1 MSNYVSIRTKPCTM
15 TQAYNQMKHDMRL
28 NKPPAYLRDE
38 PNITAKI
45 HDARTGE
52 VLNIDSDALKQF
64 PRDGARAAIRDCL
77 EKHDEN
83 QRYRKERQQI
93 KKGNDGGR
101 PVKNTFISGVLTF
114 SPGGIANIAPEALD
128 KAAENT
134 FNKVCQELG
143 VNPVYI
149 ARHNDEKTPHYHLM
163 FEGTARETGQA
174 VASRI
179 NKEMCRRLQDIAGDC
194 FQHLGLQRG
203 RPKAVTNANH
213 LSVLESHRAEAEKA
227 RTELEELKAQVEAIK
242 IELRETRK
250 TKEER
255 ARMDADERRM
265 LDEERRTLREQ
276 QKALREEIDRMT
288 KEANDTAERLK
299 KLNKENEEAEAEKTK
314 LMNAINRMTPDIE
327 EAQRIEANRANRRR
341 AISTMLYRLRDAG
354 VLLCNVAKRYTIERG
369 NHGDWRPL
377 SDLNLSETKNVI
389 GYADDLLRNGG
400 EAHIKLYGTPPVFCL
415 DDITADNLK
424 QIQQDFGGTLATVE
438 TSPLNYQVWIA
449 FADKDKQQLK
459 PAEWRAVN
467 HYLVRRYHADPN
479 ADRAG
484 HYYRLAGFRRVDN
497 PDWTAQLTPTYSHI
511 SGRNILDKLID
522 IALPK
527 WEQLQE
533 KRNEIAEN
541 ADIQITRTSA
551 PEWFVN
557 KWLRAWHRLDE
568 NDTDK
573 ELSWSEID
581 WATSCNILRN
591 APEHQRLRYAGYIAD
606 ILSNAGERRGKS
618 KEYADITAA
627 KAYSFVEAE
636 R

>member
-1 MSNYVSIRTKPCTM
+1 MSNYVSMRTKPCTM
-15 TQAYNQMKHDMRL
+15 AQAYNQMKHDMRL
-28 NKPPAYLRDE
+28 NKPPAYLRDA

-64 PRDGARAAIRDCL
+64 PRGDARAAIRDCL

-101 PVKNTFISGVLTF
+101 PIKNTFISGVLTF
-114 SPGGIANIAPEALD
+114 SPEGIANIAPEALD

-143 VNPVYI
+143 VNPVYL
-149 ARHNDEKTPHYHLM
+149 ARHDDEKTPHYHLM
-163 FEGTARETGQA
+163 FEGTDKETGQA

-194 FQHLGLQRG
+194 FRHLGLQRG

-242 IELRETRK
+242 AELRETRR

-255 ARMDADERRM
+255 AKMDAEERRK
-265 LDEERRTLREQ
+265 LDEERRALREQ
-276 QKALREEIDRMT
+276 QTALREEIDRMT
-288 KEANDTAERLK
+288 KEADNTAERLK
-299 KLNKENEEAEAEKTK
+299 KLRKENEEAEAEKTK

-327 EAQRIEANRANRRR
+327 EARRIEADRANRRR
-341 AISTMLYRLRDAG
+341 AISNMLYRLRDAG
-354 VLLCNVAKRYTIERG
+354 VQLCNIAKRYTVERG

-377 SDLNLSETKNVI
+377 SDLNLSDTKNVI

-415 DDITADNLK
+415 DDITPDRLK
-424 QIQQDFGGTLATVE
+424 QIEQDFGGTLATVE
-438 TSPLNYQVWIA
+438 TSPQNYQVWIA
-449 FADKDKQQLK
+449 FAAGNQQLK

-511 SGRNILDKLID
+511 VGRNILDKIID
-522 IALPK
+522 VALPK
-527 WEQLQE
+527 WEQIQE

-541 ADIQITRTSA
+541 ADIQITRSTA
-551 PEWFVN
+551 PEWFVD
-557 KWLRAWHRLDE
+557 KWLRAWNKLDV

-573 ELSWSEID
+573 ELSWSQID
-581 WATSCNILRN
+581 WAASCNILRN

-606 ILSNAGERRGKS
+606 ILTNAGEKRGKS
-618 KEYADITAA
+618 QEYGDITAA

>member
-1 MSNYVSIRTKPCTM
+1 M

-45 HDARTGE
+45 HDAITGE

-77 EKHDEN
+77 EKHDKL

-101 PVKNTFISGVLTF
+101 PIKNTFISGVLTF
-114 SPGGIANIAPEALD
+114 SPEGIANIAPEALD
-128 KAAENT
+128 KAANST
-134 FNKVCQELG
+134 LNQVCRQLH

-149 ARHNDEKTPHYHLM
+149 ARHNDEKTPHYHFLL
-163 FEGTARETGQA
+163 EGTDKETGQA

-213 LSVLESHRAEAEKA
+213 LNVLQSHRTEAEKA
-227 RTELEELKAQVEAIK
+227 RAELEELKAQVEAIK
-242 IELRETRK
+242 AELRETRR
-250 TKEER
+250 TKDER
-255 ARMDADERRM
+255 AKIDADERRK
-265 LDEERRTLREQ
+265 LDEERRALREQ
-276 QKALREEIDRMT
+276 QKALRAEIDRMT
-288 KEANDTAERLK
+288 KEADNTAERLK
-299 KLNKENEEAEAEKTK
+299 KLRKENEEAEAEKTK

-327 EAQRIEANRANRRR
+327 EARRIEADRANRRR

-354 VLLCNVAKRYTIERG
+354 VQLCNIAKRYTVERG

-377 SDLNLSETKNVI
+377 SDLNLSDTKNVI

-415 DDITADNLK
+415 DDITPDRLK
-424 QIQQDFGGTLATVE
+424 QIEQDFGGTLATVE
-438 TSPLNYQVWIA
+438 TSPENYQVWIA
-449 FADKDKQQLK
+449 FEGTPQMK
-459 PAEWRAVN
+459 PDEWRAVN

-511 SGRNILDKLID
+511 VGRNILDKIID
-522 IALPK
+522 VALPK
-527 WEQLQE
+527 WEQIQE

-541 ADIQITRTSA
+541 ADIQITRSTA
-551 PEWFVN
+551 PEWFVD
-557 KWLRAWHRLDE
+557 KWLHAWNKLDV

-573 ELSWSEID
+573 ELSWSQID
-581 WATSCNILRN
+581 WAASCNILRN

-606 ILSNAGERRGKS
+606 ILTNAGEKRGKS
-618 KEYADITAA
+618 QEYGDITAA